1 MSIYAL
7 LPAAG
12 LSSRMGRPKLAL
24 PLGDRSVLERVIAT
38 VNASTAIQGTLAV
51 LGPQVAGLKTRAEN
65 AGAWAFVL
73 DHQTPDMLATI
84 QAGLDWLARH
94 KGPCA
99 DDAFLLL
106 PPDHPT
112 LREDVIDLLVSA
124 RSDNPASTIWL
135 PTHEAKRGHPTL
147 IRWSHV
153 PAICALPIGHGLNA
167 YLRGH
172 ADETMEV
179 ACTTSDI
186 LCDLDTPAD
195 YERLQRMYALSR

>member
-1 MSIYAL
+1 
-7 LPAAG
+7 
-12 LSSRMGRPKLAL
+12 MGRPKLAL

-38 VNASTAIQGTLAV
+38 VKASIAIQGTLAV
-51 LGPQVAGLKTRAEN
+51 LGPQVAGLKTPAEN

-73 DHQTPDMLATI
+73 DQQTPDMLATI
-84 QAGLDWLARH
+84 QAGLAWLA
-94 KGPCA
+94 KYKEPCA

-112 LREDVIDLLVSA
+112 LRTDVIDLLVKA
-124 RSDNPASTIWL
+124 RSADAAWTIWL
-135 PTHEAKRGHPTL
+135 PTHQAKRGHPTL

-153 PAICALPIGHGLNA
+153 SAIRALPVGQGLNS

-172 ADETMEV
+172 AKETMEV

-195 YERLQRMYALSR
+195 YERLQRMYALS